1 MGIKSKQEVKE
12 ELEMEKN
19 KNYESVKLYNGLKMT
34 LDNDKNCIILRTR
47 KKLKDVDPAL
57 IFHLANSFI
66 EEIECNQIR

>member
-1 MGIKSKQEVKE
+1 MEKSKI
-12 ELEMEKN
+12 
-19 KNYESVKLYNGLKMT
+19 YESGRLYNGLKMT

-66 EEIECNQIR
+66 EEIECK

>member
-1 MGIKSKQEVKE
+1 MKSKQEVKE

-19 KNYESVKLYNGLKMT
+19 KNYESGRLYNGLKVT

-57 IFHLANSFI
+57 LYQLANCFI
-66 EEIECNQIR
+66 ELIECKQI